1 MYSQRAQTRIIASHP
16 PDKRFVMMLR
26 AAAILLVM
34 LAGAVAGASAKAD
47 QPQVR
52 RGHNFAQT
60 NCAQCHAIGQTG
72 ESPLAKAPP
81 FRSLHLRYEVED
93 LSEALAEGIR
103 TAHREMP
110 QFELDVGQ
118 IQDLIA
124 YLKSLERSP
133 G

>member
-1 MYSQRAQTRIIASHP
+1 MIRAT
-16 PDKRFVMMLR
+16 
-26 AAAILLVM
+26 AILVM
-34 LAGAVAGASAKAD
+34 LTGAVAAASAKAD

-52 RGHNFAQT
+52 RGHDFAQT
-60 NCAQCHAIGQTG
+60 NCAPCHAIGQTG

-81 FRSLHLRYEVED
+81 FRSLHLRYPVED

-103 TAHREMP
+103 TTHREMP

-118 IQDLIA
+118 IEDLIA